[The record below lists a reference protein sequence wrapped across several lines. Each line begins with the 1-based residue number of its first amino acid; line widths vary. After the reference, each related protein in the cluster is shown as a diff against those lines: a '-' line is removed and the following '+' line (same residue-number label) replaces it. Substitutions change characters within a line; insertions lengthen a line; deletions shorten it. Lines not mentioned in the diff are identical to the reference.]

1 MSACDKVIKMNINVN
16 ILDKKIAQRFAVFLI
31 HFINEKNRTS
41 YLECLR
47 REVMGINRNPFSS
60 CEFFIITKLQFKL
73 FLYSYYKDDQVEIR

>member
-16 ILDKKIAQRFAVFLI
+16 ILVKKIAQTFAVFLI
-31 HFINEKNRTS
+31 HFINEKIRTS

-60 CEFFIITKLQFKL
+60 REFSIITKL
-73 FLYSYYKDDQVEIR
+73 